1 MYHYDKGYSTPAVN
15 GELLPLQLQILRAVL
30 HAAHAKQA
38 HAPMENRSGLDF
50 SSCKVPSV
58 VRALALQLRGR
69 KLNVC
74 LGFRQQ
80 VISTQKGE
88 FFLLV
93 KWQDSTFDIY
103 LTDVRQSWRQEG
115 EHRPCNMQAQI

>member
-1 MYHYDKGYSTPAVN
+1 M
-15 GELLPLQLQILRAVL
+15 
-30 HAAHAKQA
+30 
-38 HAPMENRSGLDF
+38 
-50 SSCKVPSV
+50 
-58 VRALALQLRGR
+58 
-69 KLNVC
+69 C

-115 EHRPCNMQAQI
+115 EHRACNMQDLATCSSR